1 MHTHTLTLEKHKQQK
16 KKLYAII
23 YQRLKQHS
31 ELLLAHSQMNV
42 RNEAC
47 CQSLTVSP
55 ESGLD
60 GVDDSEGGKKNDCFL
75 FSTLQA
81 FDPRGVWVITG
92 PGIITGS

>member
-16 KKLYAII
+16 KKLYAVI

-60 GVDDSEGGKKNDCFL
+60 GVDDSEGGKKTIVSFFPHSKPL
-75 FSTLQA
+75 I
-81 FDPRGVWVITG
+81 PEEYG
-92 PGIITGS
+92 